1 VKNKNKKHYWWHWR
15 RKKEKEKIDIPKNN
29 FWNSVG
35 KEKDFFVDNLAMLVS
50 SGMDFFSALD
60 SIEKTAKSR
69 MMKKII
75 VFLKFEVSGGS
86 SLWKALEKTNLFSG
100 YVNALIRMGEES
112 GRLEENLAAIAIQQQ
127 KERAFRSKIYSAMMY
142 PAFVFFLTIFI
153 GIGISWFILPRL
165 STVFSQLNIDLP
177 LVTKVLIGIGNF
189 LKVYG
194 YVAVPM
200 FLILAITA
208 FYFTFYFRKTKF
220 IGQFLML
227 SFPKVRDLIKEVE
240 LARFGYNL
248 GLLLEAGLPII
259 DALDSLCRGSEFYS
273 YRKLYEH
280 IKENIDKGNS
290 FEKSLLSY
298 KKAGKLIPLPVQQ
311 MIFASERSGKL
322 TETLK
327 RIGLIYEERTDNT
340 TKNLATVLEPVLL
353 VFVWLG
359 VVSVAMAVILPIY
372 SLVGGLNQN
381 QNNPTPPPAEEI
393 ILENPTEIFE
403 EDIIPKE
410 EEKII
415 QILSTE
421 TGFLNVRS
429 EPNKKAKIISKV
441 YPGGIYTFEE
451 EQNNWYLIAIGNG
464 EKGWILGDYVKK
476 EGEDENK
483 EKNANET
490 TIIEKEETVTEE

>member
-1 VKNKNKKHYWWHWR
+1 MKNKNKKYHWWNW
-15 RKKEKEKIDIPKNN
+15 KKKKDKEKIDIPKNSI
-29 FWNSVG
+29 WNSVG
-35 KEKDFFVDNLAMLVS
+35 NERDFFIDNLAMLVS

-75 VFLKFEVSGGS
+75 AFLKYEVSSGS
-86 SLWKALEKTNLFSG
+86 NLWKALEKTNLFSG

-112 GRLEENLAAIAIQQQ
+112 GRLEENLMAIAIQQQ
-127 KERAFRSKIYSAMMY
+127 KERSFRSKIYSAMMY

-153 GIGISWFILPRL
+153 GVGISWFILPRL
-165 STVFSQLNIDLP
+165 STVFSQLDIDLP
-177 LVTKVLIGIGNF
+177 LITKVLIGFGSF

-194 YVAVPM
+194 YIAVPAL
-200 FLILAITA
+200 LILTIIA
-208 FYFTFYFRKTKF
+208 FYFTFSFRRTKF

-280 IKENIDKGNS
+280 IKVNIDKGNS

-298 KKAGKLIPLPVQQ
+298 KKSEKLIPLPIQQ

-381 QNNPTPPPAEEI
+381 QNNPAPPPINETVLEVSEE
-393 ILENPTEIFE
+393 LPMENVS
-403 EDIIPKE
+403 PKE

-429 EPNKKAKIISKV
+429 ESNKNSKIISKV
-441 YPGGIYTFEE
+441 YPGGIYTFEQ
-451 EQNNWYLIAIGNG
+451 EQDGWYLIALGDDK
-464 EKGWILGDYVKK
+464 EGWILGEYAKK
-476 EGEDENK
+476 INEEKNK
-483 EKNANET
+483 EQDLNEA
-490 TIIEKEETVTEE
+490 KE